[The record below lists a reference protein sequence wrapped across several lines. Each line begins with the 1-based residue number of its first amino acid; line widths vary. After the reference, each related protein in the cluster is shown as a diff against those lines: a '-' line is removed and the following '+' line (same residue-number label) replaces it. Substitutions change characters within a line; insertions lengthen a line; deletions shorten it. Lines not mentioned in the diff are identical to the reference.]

1 MKKLEISNEDLLK
14 NWYHEDL
21 IEALNSARDRSH
33 EAWDAN
39 TSKMWADRAD
49 AYAAELDRRY
59 KLNKAVK

>member
-21 IEALNSARDRSH
+21 IESLNSARERSN

-49 AYAAELDRRY
+49 AYAAELERRY
-59 KLNKAVK
+59 KLIKQVK

>member
-14 NWYHEDL
+14 NWYHADL
-21 IEALNSARDRSH
+21 IEALDSARDRSN

-59 KLNKAVK
+59 KLNKQVK